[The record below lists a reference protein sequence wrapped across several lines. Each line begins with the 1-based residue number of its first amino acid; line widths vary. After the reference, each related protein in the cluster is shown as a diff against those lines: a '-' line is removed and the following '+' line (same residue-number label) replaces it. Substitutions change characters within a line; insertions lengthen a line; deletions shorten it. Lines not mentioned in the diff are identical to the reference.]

1 MQHDNSDDPF
11 GFWKNE
17 PTRQLKRT
25 QTGTRAHTDTGA
37 TARAETQMIPVIRT
51 DRTRPMPALHRPRN
65 PLLTRIALMAGVTV
79 LLVPFALS
87 LRDDHPQVQASEVQ
101 GIDTVLVG
109 KMPAP
114 APTLIPAETAAPT
127 TLAPTPVPSPP
138 STAAPAA
145 TVATAAPTEPPTTA
159 PKVTKKP
166 VAKTTTTVAAAPKP
180 AAATQSA
187 DKACVSTY
195 TVASGDS
202 WSTIANRAQITM
214 KVLLAANNATVKTVL
229 LPGRSVCLPTGAV
242 APGPPSTK
250 PPSTTQPKP
259 ATTVPKP
266 ATTVP
271 KPATTQPATPPVTTP
286 PATTQPPP
294 PANTYTK
301 AQVAQI
307 IRDVWPDDL
316 EDEAIR
322 IATRESNLVP
332 TVRNYC
338 CYGLFQIYY
347 SAHRTWLAS
356 MGITSAG
363 QLYDPLV
370 NATAAYALYRN
381 SGWAPW
387 ATTTP
392 TTTTTVAA

>member
-1 MQHDNSDDPF
+1 
-11 GFWKNE
+11 
-17 PTRQLKRT
+17 L
-25 QTGTRAHTDTGA
+25 
-37 TARAETQMIPVIRT
+37 VV
-51 DRTRPMPALHRPRN
+51 
-65 PLLTRIALMAGVTV
+65 RIGVMAGITL
-79 LLVPFALS
+79 LLVPLALS
-87 LRDDHPQVQASEVQ
+87 MRDDQPKVRASNLQ
-101 GIDTVLVG
+101 GVDTVLVG

-114 APTLIPAETAAPT
+114 APTAIALDTDAPT

-138 STAAPAA
+138 STEAIAV
-145 TVATAAPTEPPTTA
+145 TVAATAAPTDPPTTA
-159 PKVTKKP
+159 PKVKKAA
-166 VAKTTTTVAAAPKP
+166 AKATTTVAAVAKP
-180 AAATQSA
+180 VATQSA
-187 DKACVSTY
+187 DQACTTTY
-195 TVASGDS
+195 TVANGDA
-202 WSTIANRAQITM
+202 WSTIASRAGISM
-214 KVLLAANNATVKTVL
+214 KVLLAANNATIKTVL
-229 LPGRSVCLPTGAV
+229 LAGKSICLPAGATTP
-242 APGPPSTK
+242 APPTTK
-250 PPSTTQPKP
+250 APSTTQPKP
-259 ATTVPKP
+259 ATTQ
-266 ATTVP
+266 P

-322 IATRESNLVP
+322 IATRESNLIP

-356 MGITSAG
+356 MGITSAA
-363 QLYDPLV
+363 QLYDPLT

-387 ATTTP
+387 ATAP
-392 TTTTTVAA
+392 PTTTTVAA